1 MYVLF
6 KMFDQ
11 TSLTEHI
18 FIEFVVLKTATL
30 QWELPRVRFSGC
42 FKNNYF

>member
-18 FIEFVVLKTATL
+18 CSLKDRNIAMRTAA
-30 QWELPRVRFSGC
+30 C
-42 FKNNYF
+42 